1 MVSLVVA
8 GGSLTQR
15 SLNSVSWPSKLAAWQ
30 INKKTANSGNFRASV
45 RFYQQINPHQYCWI

>member
-15 SLNSVSWPSKLAAWQ
+15 SLNSVSWPTKIAAWQ
-30 INKKTANSGNFRASV
+30 INKKTANCENFRASV
-45 RFYQQINPHQYCWI
+45 KVLSTD